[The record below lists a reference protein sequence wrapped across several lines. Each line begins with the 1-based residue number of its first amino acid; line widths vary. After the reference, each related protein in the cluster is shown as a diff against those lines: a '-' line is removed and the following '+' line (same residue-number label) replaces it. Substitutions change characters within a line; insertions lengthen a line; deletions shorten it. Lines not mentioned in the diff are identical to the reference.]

1 MSWDID
7 ADKRRILIRS
17 MIALAVIAVAAGIMT
32 NIITQQARA
41 QDPLYQCIESD
52 NLAYQAY
59 VTISVTVNGLPVEIP
74 SGVGIQENCMRP
86 IHTHDTSGLVH
97 IVFSKPYDFRLGHFL
112 WYWGFDIQSY
122 DASVYVN
129 GVAQQNYLD
138 MVLRDGMTVIIDFK
152 SKPSGIF

>member
-7 ADKRRILIRS
+7 ADKKRILIRS

-97 IVFSKPYDFRLGHFL
+97 IVFNKPYDFRLGHFL